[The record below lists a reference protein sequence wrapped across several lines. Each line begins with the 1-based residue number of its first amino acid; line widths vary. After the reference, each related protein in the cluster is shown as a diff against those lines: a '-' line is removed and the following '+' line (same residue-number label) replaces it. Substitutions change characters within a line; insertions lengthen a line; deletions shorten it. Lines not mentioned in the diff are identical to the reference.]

1 MTGLW
6 NCRPLLLSLGV
17 IGLVAGSAAQAQ
29 TPRSN
34 LGTLTCTLAEAGETQ
49 KMPPSE
55 ERAMRC
61 GFKPTESGVELTY
74 SGTIRQVGAGQAL
87 TGKLVMIWVVQGP
100 KDIKLDPGL
109 FAQTY
114 VGGGGDSGGAGK
126 GAAANSLVGE
136 SNRDITMHAETTQ
149 GAPSTGRSV
158 MTMELKVQSVPV

>member
-1 MTGLW
+1 MIGLW
-6 NCRPLLLSLGV
+6 KYGPLMLSLCV
-17 IGLVAGSAAQAQ
+17 IGPAAVTEAQAQ
-29 TPRSN
+29 TPRGN
-34 LGTLTCTLAEAGETQ
+34 LGTLTCTLAEDGETQ

-61 GFKPTESGVELTY
+61 VFKPTESGVELTY
-74 SGTIRQVGAGQAL
+74 SGTIRQVGAGREL

-114 VGGGGDSGGAGK
+114 VGGGDIGGADK

-136 SNRDITMHAETTQ
+136 SNRDITMHAETTP
-149 GAPSTGRSV
+149 GAPSAGRSI

>member
-1 MTGLW
+1 MIGLRKY
-6 NCRPLLLSLGV
+6 RPLMLSLCVMGPA
-17 IGLVAGSAAQAQ
+17 LATDAQAQ
-29 TPRSN
+29 TPRGN
-34 LGTLTCTLAEAGETQ
+34 LGTLTCTLAEDGEKQ

-61 GFKPTESGVELTY
+61 VFKPTESGVELTY
-74 SGTIRQVGAGQAL
+74 SGTIRQVGAGQEL

-114 VGGGGDSGGAGK
+114 VGGGDSSGVGK

-149 GAPSTGRSV
+149 GGPNAGRSI